1 MQNLTNEDKL
11 ELIRAIT
18 DGIRTI
24 NAAVVKLGVQPV
36 EGESAEET
44 QKQEADALAR
54 ERRNRRAAATPDD
67 PQTIDLQNPEKLDT
81 SKVLQ
86 NRNRSGTGSIL
97 QMKNIAHN
105 PDYDR
110 LGVTKDFGSGAP
122 IVAYGDVPAA
132 QKGKITTAIMS
143 DGARYTVQ
151 YAVVEA
157 SEVLTSNTING
168 STNQAYYSDD
178 ASRIRAIAGN
188 GRMTGL
194 AQAYKDG
201 TAETYL
207 DKMVADAQAH
217 GVNPEVIDRM
227 KAPVLVRLMQPKDV
241 TADIGD
247 RSNRQGGLQ
256 MSAVEEANNDKERVD
271 LSLVKTYEDGSL
283 TRETIQDFVSKM
295 PPEER
300 GSLIDVNGEPTR
312 RAEERASAAIFA
324 KAYENDGLTRLYAQ
338 ALEPEA
344 KNIIAGL
351 SGAAAAM
358 SSLNGLPNGYDVR
371 DLVAD
376 AAMRAVRAIREGNRL
391 DETAAQEDMFGD
403 ADANEAAREILK
415 MFADFRRSSGAIKD
429 TLQRMAKELRDA
441 GEEAM
446 SAGGMFGPEELPP
459 LETRT
464 DIVKR
469 TIDKAKAARA
479 AETARKKGGSSDG
492 SAQGSLL
499 DGVKM
504 DSVRMNL
511 WASEAGGAAMRWLLY
526 GKGEK
531 PTAFFDSLRDPDPT
545 FD

>member
-1 MQNLTNEDKL
+1 MQNLTNEEKL

-18 DGIRTI
+18 AGIRTI
-24 NAAVVKLGVQPV
+24 NDAVVKLGVQPV

-44 QKQEADALAR
+44 QKQEEEALAR
-54 ERRNRRAAATPDD
+54 ERRNRRAASASDE

-97 QMKNIAHN
+97 QMKNIAHK

-143 DGARYTVQ
+143 DGTRYTVQ

-194 AQAYKDG
+194 TQAYKDG
-201 TAETYL
+201 TADKYL

-376 AAMRAVRAIREGNRL
+376 AAMRAVRAIRTGQRL

-415 MFADFRRSSGAIKD
+415 MFSEFRRSSGAIKD

-446 SAGGMFGPEELPP
+446 SAGGLFGEEALQP

-479 AETARKKGGSSDG
+479 AETARKKGSSSDG
-492 SAQGSLL
+492 NTQGTLL
-499 DGVKM
+499 DSVKM